1 MIKKADIVLAVALI
15 VLSAVFITATA
26 LSDKDGKKVV
36 ISVNNQAVA
45 ELPLDIDATKII
57 DNEYGC
63 NTVVIENGKVYVV
76 DADCPDG
83 YCENH
88 VAIKSAGETIA
99 CLPHRLVVEIR
110 E

>member
-45 ELPLDIDATKII
+45 
-57 DNEYGC
+57 
-63 NTVVIENGKVYVV
+63 
-76 DADCPDG
+76 
-83 YCENH
+83 
-88 VAIKSAGETIA
+88 
-99 CLPHRLVVEIR
+99 
-110 E
+110 